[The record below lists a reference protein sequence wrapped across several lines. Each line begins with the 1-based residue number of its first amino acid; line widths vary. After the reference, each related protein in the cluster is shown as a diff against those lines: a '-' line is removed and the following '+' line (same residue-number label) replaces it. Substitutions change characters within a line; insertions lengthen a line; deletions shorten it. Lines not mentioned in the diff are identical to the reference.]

1 MAERISARL
10 SPASQGRKFGLT
22 VGTAFLLLAGV
33 AYWRGSLKTATVL
46 GSIGAAL
53 LLGALVAPAQLLPV
67 ERAWMGLAHAI
78 SKVTTPILM
87 GVLYFA
93 FFTLIGWVRRAT
105 GRNSLIRTKTAGSFW
120 VDRPATQRRGDLERQ
135 F

>member
-1 MAERISARL
+1 M

-22 VGTAFLLLAGV
+22 VGTAFLVLAGV

-46 GSIGAAL
+46 GSIGGVL
-53 LLGALVAPAQLLPV
+53 LLGALVAPAQLVPV
-67 ERAWMGLAHAI
+67 ERAWMGLAHLI

-87 GVLYFA
+87 GVLYFL
-93 FFTLIGWVRRAT
+93 FFTLVGGFRRAI
-105 GRNSLIRTKTAGSFW
+105 GRNSLIRGKTAGSFW
-120 VDRPATQRRGDLERQ
+120 VDRPAAQRRGDLERQ